1 MKKFVNDPKDF
12 VPEML
17 HGIALANPDTLKYI
31 PAYNLIMRADIPQA
45 DKVSVMQ
52 GSGSG
57 HEPAHVMVVGKGM
70 LDAACPGNVFAA
82 PPADFVYNTT
92 KLVASP
98 KGVLHLL
105 NNYTGDTMSFDM
117 GREMAEA
124 EGIEVRTVVINDD
137 VAVKDSLYTVGRR
150 GVAGNFFVI
159 KAVGAA
165 SEQGKSLEELES
177 IGNQV
182 VEVTRTMGM
191 ALTGCTPPAKGT
203 PIFTLADDEM
213 ELGIGIHGE
222 PGRQRV
228 KMTNANAIVDN
239 LLEAVASDLP
249 YKAGDEVALMING
262 MGGTPISELYLLY
275 AHAHEQVEK
284 RGMKIKRNYVGEY
297 CTSLEMAG
305 FSLTLVK
312 LNPELEALLAAPAE
326 IAIRV
331 F

>member
-1 MKKFVNDPKDF
+1 MKKFVNDPKRF

-17 HGIALANPDTLKYI
+17 KGIALANPKTLKYV
-31 PAYNLIMRADIPQA
+31 PEYNLIMRTDIPRD

-57 HEPAHVMVVGKGM
+57 HEPAHVMIVGKGM
-70 LDAACPGNVFAA
+70 LDAACPGDVFSAPAA
-82 PPADFVYNTT
+82 DYVYNTT
-92 KLVASP
+92 KLVASK
-98 KGVLHLL
+98 KGVLHLI
-105 NNYTGDTMSFDM
+105 NNYTGDRMSFDM

-124 EGIEVRTVVINDD
+124 DGIEVKTVIINDD
-137 VAVKDSLYTVGRR
+137 VAVKDSTYTVGRR

-165 SEQGKSLEELES
+165 SDKGRTLQELVDL
-177 IGNQV
+177 GNRV
-182 VEVTRTMGM
+182 VSVTRTMGM

-203 PIFTLADDEM
+203 PIFSLAEDEM
-213 ELGIGIHGE
+213 EMGIGIHGE
-222 PGRQRV
+222 PGRTRV
-228 KMTNANAIVDN
+228 KLAKANEIVDE
-239 LLEAVASDLP
+239 LLEAVVSDLP
-249 YKAGDEVALMING
+249 YKSGDEVALMING

-275 AHAHEQVEK
+275 GYAHEQLGK
-284 RGMKIKRNYVGEY
+284 RGIKINRSYVGEY

-312 LNPELEALLAAPAE
+312 LDPELEGLLAAPAE
-326 IAIRV
+326 VAVRI